1 MTGMAA
7 FLAVCIWK
15 RKDGHKWRKAL
26 SASFLSIYYYL
37 LYLYTIVF
45 RPQYSKPQYEL
56 ALFWSYRRALNGSV
70 YLWIEIILNYIL
82 FVPIGL
88 LMPVLIKHKKTG
100 RQKYGRKNGN
110 KRAQGKRNCG
120 CTEPKCGPA
129 FAITVLTGILTSLSI
144 EISQLCFRRG
154 LFEWDDIIGNT
165 VGTII
170 GYSIYKMVEK
180 FGGCMQRGKNQK
192 IEAM

>member
-56 ALFWSYRRALNGSV
+56 ALFW
-70 YLWIEIILNYIL
+70 
-82 FVPIGL
+82 
-88 LMPVLIKHKKTG
+88 
-100 RQKYGRKNGN
+100 RKEAVD
-110 KRAQGKRNCG
+110 AQGQSVG
-120 CTEPKCGPA
+120 
-129 FAITVLTGILTSLSI
+129 LHLQ
-144 EISQLCFRRG
+144 SQF
-154 LFEWDDIIGNT
+154 
-165 VGTII
+165 
-170 GYSIYKMVEK
+170 
-180 FGGCMQRGKNQK
+180 
-192 IEAM
+192 

>member
-1 MTGMAA
+1 M
-7 FLAVCIWK
+7 
-15 RKDGHKWRKAL
+15 
-26 SASFLSIYYYL
+26 FLSIYYYL

-56 ALFWSYRRALNGSV
+56 ALFWSYRRALSGSA
-70 YLWIEIILNYIL
+70 YLWIEIILNYVL
-82 FVPIGL
+82 FIPIGL
-88 LMPVLIKHKKTG
+88 LLPVLIKHKETG
-100 RQKYGRKNGN
+100 GQKYRRKNRG
-110 KRAQGKRNCG
+110 KRAQEKRNRG
-120 CTEPKCGPA
+120 CTGTKNGYA

-170 GYSIYKMVEK
+170 GYGIYKMVEK

>member
-100 RQKYGRKNGN
+100 RQKYGRKNKG
-110 KRAQGKRNCG
+110 KRAPEKRKRG
-120 CTEPKCGPA
+120 CTGVKSGYA

-165 VGTII
+165 VGTIV
-170 GYSIYKMVEK
+170 GYGIYKMVEK
-180 FGGCMQRGKNQK
+180 FGGCM
-192 IEAM
+192 

>member
-1 MTGMAA
+1 MT
-7 FLAVCIWK
+7 
-15 RKDGHKWRKAL
+15 
-26 SASFLSIYYYL
+26 
-37 LYLYTIVF
+37 
-45 RPQYSKPQYEL
+45 
-56 ALFWSYRRALNGSV
+56 
-70 YLWIEIILNYIL
+70 
-82 FVPIGL
+82 
-88 LMPVLIKHKKTG
+88 
-100 RQKYGRKNGN
+100 KNGY
-110 KRAQGKRNCG
+110 
-120 CTEPKCGPA
+120 A

-170 GYSIYKMVEK
+170 GYSIYKMVKK